1 MEVPE
6 GKKICSLC
14 GVEFTGWGHNPR
26 PVLPSVE
33 QRCCNDCNDFMVI
46 PARMSGLVPG
56 TTNTGGLS

>member
-33 QRCCNDCNDFMVI
+33 QRCCNDCNVGFGS
-46 PARMSGLVPG
+46 R
-56 TTNTGGLS
+56 NHKY